1 MYSQK
6 KEKATPFAK
15 KEMEKNM
22 ALIKGIFNGDPGW
35 GTYKNDEYVHIE
47 YAHILKNY
55 KNNLYVDIRDAA
67 PAYFESHNVE
77 WHSGKEHTT
86 SSQVACINHLF
97 PIREDGNAILAILQ
111 KIDAGITGVVPLHK
125 DKNGKDV
132 YVAFE
137 VIDEKNHLKEL
148 NTPTTIDALLL
159 AKKGET
165 TMLVVI
171 EWKYTECN
179 VEDKSKGPDGTR
191 RKNTYDNFLGG
202 NEPGLKSLKTHNDLS
217 QENIADLY
225 YREPFYQLMRQ
236 TLWAKVMIKNG
247 LNNNQISD
255 KNIKIDDYI
264 HIHVVPTGNEEL
276 RRVDP
281 NRKYSVYRDLKE
293 TWKSHLTN
301 GGKDRYNII
310 DPKDLFDP
318 IVKDATLSKKYADL
332 IEYLRMRYW

>member
-1 MYSQK
+1 MSFTEEQK
-6 KEKATPFAK
+6 AYNAG
-15 KEMEKNM
+15 
-22 ALIKGIFNGDPGW
+22 LIKKHSNLFNGDPGNGKWW
-35 GTYKNDEYVHIE
+35 GTECP
-47 YAHILKNY
+47 HILKCY
-55 KNNLYVDIRDAA
+55 RNNLYDTIWTEA
-67 PAYFESHNVE
+67 PKYFKDNKIH
-77 WHSGKEHTT
+77 WHLGKAHTT

-97 PIREDGNAILAILQ
+97 PIREDRNAILAILK
-111 KIDAGITGVVPLHK
+111 KIDENITDVVSLHK

-137 VIDEKNHLKEL
+137 VIDEKNHLKEP

-159 AKKGET
+159 AKKGKT
-165 TMLVVI
+165 AMLVVI

-179 VEDKSKGPDGTR
+179 AEDKSKGADGTR

-202 NEPGLKSLKTHNDLS
+202 NEPGLKSLKTHNELG
-217 QENIADLY
+217 QANIADLY

-236 TLWAKVMIKNG
+236 TLWAKVIIKNG
-247 LNNNQISD
+247 LNNNQITD

-281 NRKYSVYRDLKE
+281 NRKYSAYRDLKE

-301 GGKDRYNII
+301 DGKGRYNVI

-318 IVKDATLSKKYADL
+318 MVKDATLSEKYADL
-332 IEYLRMRYW
+332 IDYLRIRYW